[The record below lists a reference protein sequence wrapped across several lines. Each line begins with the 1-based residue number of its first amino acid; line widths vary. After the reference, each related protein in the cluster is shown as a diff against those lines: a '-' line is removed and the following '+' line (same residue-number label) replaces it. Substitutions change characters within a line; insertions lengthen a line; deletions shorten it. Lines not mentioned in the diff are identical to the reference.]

1 MRRDCREIRDN
12 WDPREVMDL
21 QEFKDQKVFR
31 EQKETMDRWGKKET
45 GAWVGPLV
53 PGGQQG
59 RWDLQDLLVLASQG
73 LQEVKATWETMESE
87 DNLDKK
93 VKKVHKEIWSLL
105 QEIQVRKDRKVY
117 LESLDQKV
125 PWDLKDQKELVVQRE
140 KREIKDFQSRDL
152 QASQG
157 SKE

>member
-1 MRRDCREIRDN
+1 M
-12 WDPREVMDL
+12 
-21 QEFKDQKVFR
+21 
-31 EQKETMDRWGKKET
+31 
-45 GAWVGPLV
+45 GPLV
-53 PGGQQG
+53 PGDQQG
-59 RWDLQDLLVLASQG
+59 RWELQDLLVLASQG